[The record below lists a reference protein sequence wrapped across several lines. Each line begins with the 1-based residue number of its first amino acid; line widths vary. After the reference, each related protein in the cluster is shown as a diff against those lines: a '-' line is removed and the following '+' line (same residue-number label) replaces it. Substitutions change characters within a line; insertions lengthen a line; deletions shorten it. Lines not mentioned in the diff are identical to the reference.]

1 MTLKFPGRQKE
12 KTKPNFSKFSY
23 MHIYEHLEILSLSQ
37 KNKNKNEINRNM
49 RVTSIEFTWS
59 CQQSLSGSMSQSD
72 GVCMNRRKKKI
83 LNGSCSI
90 ILMSLESSE
99 LSENSSDLIE

>member
-1 MTLKFPGRQKE
+1 
-12 KTKPNFSKFSY
+12 

-37 KNKNKNEINRNM
+37 KKQKQDEINANM

-59 CQQSLSGSMSQSD
+59 CQQSLSGDVSQSD
-72 GVCMNRRKKKI
+72 GVCMSRRKKKT

-90 ILMSLESSE
+90 ILMSLNSSE